1 VKHQGEYVQDQRVVA
16 VANQKGGVGKTTTVM
31 NLAAALAAYEESVL
45 VIDLDPQSNCTSGLG
60 WSQGGPTSYEV
71 LEGAVPLANAWSRTG
86 FPGLDLLPARRDLV
100 GAEVELL
107 QFDDH
112 ALRLRQALAAS
123 PSPHRWVL
131 VDCPPS
137 LGVLTLNALA
147 AADSVLIPIQCEY
160 FALEGVSEL
169 LRTLERVRAA
179 WNPDLAVEGVL
190 LTLHDDRLSLAQQ
203 VTDEVR
209 RFFGESVYHSV
220 IPRNVRL
227 AEAPS
232 FGQTILQ
239 YDIRSR
245 GAQAYL
251 ALADEV
257 QRRRRD
263 HEALRAG

>member
-1 VKHQGEYVQDQRVVA
+1 VKHQGEDVQDQRVVA
-16 VANQKGGVGKTTTVM
+16 VANQKGGVGKTTTVI

-60 WSQGGPTSYEV
+60 WSDGGPTSYEV
-71 LEGAVPLANAWSRTG
+71 LEGVVPLAKAWSRTG

-112 ALRLRQALAAS
+112 ALRLRQALEAS

-169 LRTLERVRAA
+169 
-179 WNPDLAVEGVL
+179 AVEGVL

-209 RFFGESVYHSV
+209 RYFGESVYHAV